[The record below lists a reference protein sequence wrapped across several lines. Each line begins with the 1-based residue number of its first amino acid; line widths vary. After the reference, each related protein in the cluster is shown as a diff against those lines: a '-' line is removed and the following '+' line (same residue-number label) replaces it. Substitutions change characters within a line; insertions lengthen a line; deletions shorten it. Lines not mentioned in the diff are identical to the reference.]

1 MLFHK
6 KEKKGALP
14 DLPPLPDSLPK
25 FKPIEEK
32 YEEEEGMHALPTF
45 PDSPRHNTFS
55 QAAIK
60 DAVSQ
65 DEEEEPIVGRPM
77 HRAELVEMDEWSPS
91 SSLNSSNSSSMRN
104 SFSSN
109 LLPPQR
115 SNMQSSSD
123 IFVKI
128 DKFHMAKKSLA
139 EARAQLEEIDELM
152 KKVRETKMR
161 EEQELL
167 QWERDLSQI
176 KSRIRDVSEN
186 IFEKAG

>member
-6 KEKKGALP
+6 KDSKGVLP
-14 DLPPLPDSLPK
+14 ELPPLPDSLPRFRGPLVDNLDK
-25 FKPIEEK
+25 EDSV
-32 YEEEEGMHALPTF
+32 HSLPTF

-60 DAVSQ
+60 DAISQ
-65 DEEEEPIVGRPM
+65 GDEDEMSVIGQPAQ
-77 HRAELVEMDEWSPS
+77 RAELVEMDEWAPS
-91 SSLNSSNSSSMRN
+91 TRN
-104 SFSSN
+104 SFSSAN
-109 LLPPQR
+109 LPSPPSQPR
-115 SNMQSSSD
+115 SGMQSPSD

-128 DKFHMAKKSLA
+128 DKFHVAKKSLA
-139 EARAQLEEIDELM
+139 EARVQLEEIDDLM

>member
-6 KEKKGALP
+6 KDKKGVLP
-14 DLPPLPDSLPK
+14 ELPPLPDSLPK
-25 FKPIEEK
+25 PRESLIDNLDKK
-32 YEEEEGMHALPTF
+32 DSVHTLPTF
-45 PDSPRHNTFS
+45 PDSPRHNSFS

-60 DAVSQ
+60 DAISQ
-65 DEEEEPIVGRPM
+65 EDDEVDEPFVVGKPVQ
-77 HRAELVEMDEWSPS
+77 RAELVEMDEWTPSQQNSIS
-91 SSLNSSNSSSMRN
+91 SSLP
-104 SFSSN
+104 
-109 LLPPQR
+109 LPPSSPR
-115 SNMQSSSD
+115 PGMQSSSD

-128 DKFHMAKKSLA
+128 DKFHVAKKSLA

-167 QWERDLSQI
+167 QWERDLSQVKARI
-176 KSRIRDVSEN
+176 KDVSEN